1 MAVTSSPLSPRPPVD
16 LSLLLGRVGMVLSV
30 LSFGGLFW
38 AINGG
43 FSVLGLEQIAKMFNS
58 SGRIFWEIISAWRFS
73 VPAIPNLPTSQPVVP
88 WIGVAAAS
96 MLQIAVIYRRAVGL
110 HVPRSMLLA
119 ALILS
124 GYDLATTYFGL
135 DTMPWL
141 AKTHP
146 MAKGLLALL
155 LTFLVETIV
164 SYTLKGA
171 TAWKK
176 VKQ

>member
-1 MAVTSSPLSPRPPVD
+1 MPVTSTPMTRHERVD

-30 LSFGGLFW
+30 VCFGGLFW

-58 SGRIFWEIISAWRFS
+58 SGRIFWEIISAWRFP
-73 VPAIPNLPTSQPVVP
+73 VPALPALPASQPVIP
-88 WIGVAAAS
+88 WMGVAAAS
-96 MLQIAVIYRRAVGL
+96 MLQIAVIYRRSMGL
-110 HVPRSMLLA
+110 TVPRSMLWA
-119 ALILS
+119 ALLLS

-135 DTMPWL
+135 VTMAWL

-146 MAKGLLALL
+146 AIIGVLAVL

-164 SYTLKGA
+164 SYTLKGIA
-171 TAWKK
+171 SWKNPK
-176 VKQ
+176 L